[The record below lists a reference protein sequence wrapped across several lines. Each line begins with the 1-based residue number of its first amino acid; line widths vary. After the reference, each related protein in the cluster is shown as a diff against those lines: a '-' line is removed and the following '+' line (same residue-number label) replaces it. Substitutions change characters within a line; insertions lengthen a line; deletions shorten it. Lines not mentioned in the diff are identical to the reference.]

1 MSRFRY
7 DWSAIA
13 ADSKFID
20 LQRRKRRFLALL
32 MLVSVAYYFLL
43 PVGAAYVSDL
53 FTLRI
58 AGEVNGGILFALSEF
73 VVTLAVALIYV
84 SKSNN
89 DFDRVTQE
97 IVCDANRDYRRTAGE
112 RV

>member
-13 ADSKFID
+13 ADPNFIE
-20 LQRRKRRFLALL
+20 LQRRKRRFLAVL
-32 MLVSVAYYFLL
+32 MLVSAAYYFLL
-43 PVGAAYVSDL
+43 PVGAAYMTTL
-53 FTLRI
+53 FSWRP
-58 AGEVNGGILFALSEF
+58 AGQVNGGILFALSEF

-84 SKSNN
+84 RKCNR

-97 IVCDANRDYRRTAGE
+97 IVCAASREHRRSAGE
-112 RV
+112 RA